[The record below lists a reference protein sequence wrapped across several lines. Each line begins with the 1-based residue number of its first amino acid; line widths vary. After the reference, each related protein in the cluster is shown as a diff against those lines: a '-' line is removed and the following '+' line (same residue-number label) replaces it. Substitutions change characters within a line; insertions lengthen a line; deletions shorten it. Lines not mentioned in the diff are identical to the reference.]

1 MCLALS
7 QVGVLSKQAG
17 LGTEAFFDWATRKFG
32 YLYKIWIL
40 PTGTLSVTLDLD
52 NFATARRL
60 SKLIFFSLSLGS
72 TKVVSQSVI
81 NWTVVGQIIRATIQT
96 VIVYHADRLPLST
109 AQYRRA
115 GSSATADTLFIH

>member
-1 MCLALS
+1 MLAMTLHVSSSLS

-60 SKLIFFSLSLGS
+60 SKLIFFSLSWIDKSGLS
-72 TKVVSQSVI
+72 ERDKL
-81 NWTVVGQIIRATIQT
+81 
-96 VIVYHADRLPLST
+96 DRRRSNNTCDDTDGYSLS
-109 AQYRRA
+109 R
-115 GSSATADTLFIH
+115 